1 MAPHVFSATACHHLA
16 ATGASR
22 DMVIPQWIDNDRS

>member
-16 ATGASR
+16 ATYSSR
-22 DMVIPQWIDNDRS
+22 VMVIPPVD